1 MILLINTVT
10 QFIDVTDNSCTED
23 NENSNKKILNLKLV
37 IMLEFQ
43 NIKAFLLT
51 DILQIGQKKSLLLA
65 ALKIQFLRIMLL
77 VT

>member
-65 ALKIQFLRIMLL
+65 ALKIQFLRIMFL